1 MALSSEEKTFLLEN
15 FPGQVDSASD
25 SDLSNFFLYHIKE
38 VSQREASLKLQE
50 EPNLIWVG
58 TVKHGL
64 LPQDSAG
71 NNYYVSFIADSAGLI
86 GISENFISG
95 IATVD
100 SGA

>member
-1 MALSSEEKTFLLEN
+1 MALSPEEITFLTEN

-25 SDLSNFFLYHIKE
+25 SDLSKMFLYHIKE
-38 VSQREASLKLQE
+38 VSQREASVKLGE
-50 EPNLIWVG
+50 EPNLLWIG
-58 TVKHGL
+58 TFKHGL

-71 NNYYVSFIADSAGLI
+71 NNFYVSFVADSAGLI
-86 GISENFISG
+86 DISDNFISG